1 MILKISDFYKDSFLD
16 EFKKTIGQIYNQ
28 QRNSSN
34 FEERPRSR
42 RLCTSIADDDISSQF
57 INSVFEIKEKQK
69 EQELMNHSGNDES
82 FRDHIPSQEAL
93 ENLIQALEEKIQKQ
107 LESHNDLFLRKVEE
121 ILENNFDV
129 FKNKFEEFKLKHQDD
144 LTMIKKQM
152 SQGQSRL

>member
-1 MILKISDFYKDSFLD
+1 
-16 EFKKTIGQIYNQ
+16 
-28 QRNSSN
+28 
-34 FEERPRSR
+34 
-42 RLCTSIADDDISSQF
+42 
-57 INSVFEIKEKQK
+57 
-69 EQELMNHSGNDES
+69 MNHSGNDES

-152 SQGQSRL
+152 SEGQSRL